1 MKNDPTQPLRWE
13 RLLAGVWVPLL
24 VALLVGAVAL
34 VSWSRTAAAE
44 RAHQD
49 YVRREQRYAAL
60 VSSIRG
66 FHAGGPIDEKAEF
79 LQELNPCWLYCS
91 DEVIR
96 AGYRFLETVQIGA
109 SSDRAGKQL
118 ALGALVLAIRHDLI
132 RREPVTSTT
141 LTAEEFK
148 ILRAN

>member
-96 AGYRFLETVQIGA
+96 AGYR
-109 SSDRAGKQL
+109 L